1 MMPVCSTKPGFL
13 ADRNGESRLG
23 EEQRD
28 PKDDQ
33 QQAAD
38 ELDGA
43 RIGRH
48 HIGNRPDAERGNRR
62 EHAVAEHGAKA
73 RGKPGPKAARHRPL
87 NDQHVDRP
95 DRRRHHD
102 ADADPGKHKLDGGE
116 NDLRACLQGHG
127 LFALR
132 RWRERGTMPR
142 GHDARLRS
150 FANLRN

>member
-1 MMPVCSTKPGFL
+1 MVRAGL
-13 ADRNGESRLG
+13 VN
-23 EEQRD
+23 EQRD

-43 RIGRH
+43 RMGRH
-48 HIGNRPDAERGNRR
+48 DIGNGADAERGDRG

-102 ADADPGKHKLDGGE
+102 ADADAGKHELDGGE

-132 RWRERGTMPR
+132 GWRERGSHAAWAR
-142 GHDARLRS
+142 RALALVCQSAKLIEHSRSDA
-150 FANLRN
+150 